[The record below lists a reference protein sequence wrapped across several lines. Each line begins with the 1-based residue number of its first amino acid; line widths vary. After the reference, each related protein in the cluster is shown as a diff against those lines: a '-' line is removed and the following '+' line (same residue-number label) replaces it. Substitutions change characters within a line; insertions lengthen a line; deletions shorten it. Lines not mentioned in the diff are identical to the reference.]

1 VCHFYSCLWHVSGI
15 ALCPLFSNKYKQKHW
30 RQRTYTANIQQH
42 QQTPFKVPP
51 FVLHDNRGK
60 PVWKQSAVPDYPVS
74 PRRYCSSSPPVPIL
88 SSSPLA
94 RMPADIGKY
103 YKNDQINNDSRDF
116 TLNTFLSQP
125 SPINRDLV
133 ENIHCWHSR
142 VLNLFGSTAL
152 TEKQL
157 N

>member
-1 VCHFYSCLWHVSGI
+1 MCHFYSCLWHVSGI

-30 RQRTYTANIQQH
+30 RQRTYTANINKLLLKCPHSFSMTTEVSQH
-42 QQTPFKVPP
+42 ENNQLFQIILCPLGGTAHPLLPCQSCPQVHWLACQQTSE
-51 FVLHDNRGK
+51 N
-60 PVWKQSAVPDYPVS
+60 
-74 PRRYCSSSPPVPIL
+74 IT
-88 SSSPLA
+88 
-94 RMPADIGKY
+94 RMAS
-103 YKNDQINNDSRDF
+103 DQINNDSRDF

-142 VLNLFGSTAL
+142 VFNLFGSTAL